1 MFGFTIIRK
10 DRLQEL
16 EKNSQIAQN
25 LIQLHYW
32 FSGFPE
38 VCWLLNKFANGGVN
52 HVTIDTIREE
62 FDRSIHLDKW
72 GRPIPE
78 PEQKAMK

>member
-10 DRLQEL
+10 DKLQEL
-16 EKNSQIAQN
+16 EKKAQIAQN

-38 VCWLLNKFANGGVN
+38 VYWLLNRFAIGGVN
-52 HVTIDTIREE
+52 HVTVETIRED
-62 FDRSIHLDKW
+62 FARSIHLDKW

-78 PEQKAMK
+78 PVAKEIK